1 MKLNTDKSILDLD
14 RLLEVYEDDHE
25 GMLELLEM
33 MLKNNSG
40 KLADLERA
48 AQEHDLTAVQKSAH
62 AMKGSSGNVGGMEVH
77 RVAREVEDAARD
89 GNWDAVGERVK
100 TLRTAFNRLRRE
112 IESLQQ
118 E

>member
-14 RLLEVYEDDHE
+14 RLLEVYDDDHE

-40 KLADLERA
+40 KLAELERA
-48 AQEHDLTAVQKSAH
+48 AEAQDLTGVQKAAH

-77 RVAREVEDAARD
+77 RLAKEIEEIARD
-89 GNWDAVGERVK
+89 GSWEGIHERVK
-100 TLRTAFNRLRRE
+100 SVHAAFNRLRRE
-112 IESLQQ
+112 VESLQQ